1 MRVGKLFQ
9 NSWKRISDS
18 GFLSS
23 SKNRQ
28 NQKLK
33 LQRYFKKNDRAK
45 RILWWNYR
53 FYFLHGPDGSTIPID
68 FDLVHDL
75 LNDVDNTEDYN
86 FEDKKIPEKKFG
98 TNLFQVNQRKQI
110 LISVN

>member
-1 MRVGKLFQ
+1 MNYLFHT
-9 NSWKRISDS
+9 I
-18 GFLSS
+18 LSKTFCFYS

-33 LQRYFKKNDRAK
+33 LLKDFKKNDRAK

-98 TNLFQVNQRKQI
+98 TKLFQVNQKK
-110 LISVN
+110 